1 MEQEQHTVRKTS
13 PYRLTPTP
21 APEQALDAVRW
32 RCRPRSHVA
41 REQRTTWGERG
52 QGIGATDS
60 QQKAEV
66 PDLKAACPD
75 AAEGNAPVVQE
86 VILRVE
92 RADQAFFRRVVAG
105 ETPVSPRFQGR
116 APYGSLPYAQYC
128 PQGGVALDGV
138 LFTLYPIVTLP
149 PHTPFTPDR
158 TPKPRP

>member
-105 ETPVSPRFQGR
+105 ETPGSPRLQGR
-116 APYGSLPYAQYC
+116 TRDNCFL
-128 PQGGVALDGV
+128 
-138 LFTLYPIVTLP
+138 
-149 PHTPFTPDR
+149 
-158 TPKPRP
+158 